1 MAVTGPNGNRI
12 CMLHILNW
20 QTCIN
25 ICSSN
30 NNNNNNNNNKSCPT
44 EKSFLPS
51 CFEIRRGEFLK
62 IQQRNRNHMEKTFPT
77 YNIYMFILYINI
89 A

>member
-1 MAVTGPNGNRI
+1 MVVTGPNGNRI

-25 ICSSN
+25 VYNN
-30 NNNNNNNNNKSCPT
+30 NNNNNNNNNKSCSI
-44 EKSFLPS
+44 EKSALPS

-62 IQQRNRNHMEKTFPT
+62 TQQRNRTHMGKTFPT
-77 YNIYMFILYINI
+77 I
-89 A
+89 